1 MPLYS
6 IVTQEYDADAAGF
19 LLKRLKENGFEDS
32 CLISRSDKKIEIKIK
47 NDRELHALSRSL
59 CKLLEN
65 DLCYFE
71 LARIINGF
79 PFELEDKREILKRA
93 ALKAKDFRRETDTA
107 DEIYKYLKENRLIV
121 LEGYLHF
128 MMQDTFEHWRVCSDI
143 AAEEVLLQKE
153 QKELIKLLGIY
164 TELTETGVE
173 KLTVVLHP
181 DGSSTITDNDKIR
194 IDCDSE
200 SIDGM
205 LSMLI
210 GISPR
215 KIVIYDLS
223 CGQCEKLKETVIML
237 FGERVSCYNRI

>member
-6 IVTQEYDADAAGF
+6 IVTQEYDADMTGI
-19 LLKRLKENGFEDS
+19 LSKRLKENGFDDS
-32 CLISRSDKKIEIKIK
+32 SVISRSDKKIEIEIK
-47 NDRELHALSRSL
+47 NDKELRALSRSL
-59 CKLLEN
+59 CTLLEN

-71 LARIINGF
+71 LAHIINGF
-79 PFELEDKREILKRA
+79 PFELEDKREILKKA
-93 ALKAKDFRRETDTA
+93 AEKSGNFRRETDTA
-107 DEIYKYLKENRLIV
+107 GEIYEYLKENRLIV
-121 LEGYLHF
+121 PEGYLHF

-143 AAEEVLLQKE
+143 AAEEILLEKE
-153 QKELIKLLGIY
+153 QKELIKLLGMY
-164 TELTETGVE
+164 TELTESGVE

-181 DGSSTITDNDKIR
+181 DGSSTLTDNDKIR
-194 IDCDSE
+194 IDCNAE

-223 CGQCEKLKETVIML
+223 CGQCEKLKETVILL
-237 FGERVSCYNRI
+237 FGERVSCYNRV